1 MNLSKSQYMKGLQCP
16 KALWLFKNRKDL
28 ANEPDQSRHNLFD
41 TGQRVGDLAKKLFPG
56 GAEVTY
62 LQSDYPGMIDQ
73 TAVLIKYSNVIYEGS
88 FSTNG
93 VFVRADI
100 LVKNGDAWDLYE
112 VKATGST
119 KAVHKPDV
127 AIQWYVISQHLPLNR
142 AYLVHL
148 NTRYVLSGELDV
160 QGLFSMDDVTEAV
173 QTELAVIEGNL
184 NSLKTV
190 LEGGE
195 PEILIGTH
203 CNNPYECDFHDYCW
217 QDVPYPSVLDLCRL
231 NGNEKFENYHQ
242 GIVTYED
249 ARKHIDLSAVQAL
262 QVNTVLT
269 REPHINAEALS
280 GYLDEVRYPINFL
293 DFETFQDAI
302 PRFNGQGV
310 YKNMPFQYSLHILH
324 ETGELEHKEFLAD
337 EAEDPRLRLTQQL
350 LNDLTEQGTIFAFH
364 QSFEIGVIKGLAKH
378 IDQYADPLR
387 SLIGRFKDLEI
398 PFNKLMYYHP
408 DFHGSFSI
416 KSVLPALFPNDP
428 ELDYKSL
435 DIQSGDVAM
444 NVFPRLQE
452 VADPDEKESM
462 RKALLAYCQL
472 DTLAMVK
479 IWEKLNKTRNNVNE

>member
-28 ANEPDQSRHNLFD
+28 ANEPDQRRQNLFD
-41 TGQRVGDLAKKLFPG
+41 TGHRVGDLAKELFPG

-62 LQSDYPGMIDQ
+62 LQADYQGMIDQ
-73 TAVLIKYSNVIYEGS
+73 TAELTQSSNAIYEGS

-127 AIQWYVISQHLPLNR
+127 AIQWYVISRHLPLNR

-148 NTRYVLSGELDV
+148 NTAYVRSGELDIP
-160 QGLFSMDDVTEAV
+160 GLFSIDDVTDAV
-173 QTELAVIEGNL
+173 AEELPEIEGNL
-184 NSLKTV
+184 ERLQVV
-190 LEGGE
+190 LGGGE
-195 PEILIGTH
+195 PEILIGTQ
-203 CNNPYECDFHDYCW
+203 CSKPYPCDFQAYCW
-217 QDVPYPSVLDLCRL
+217 QGVPYPSVLDLCRL
-231 NGNEKFENYHQ
+231 DGTKKFEYYHQ
-242 GIVTYED
+242 GIVTYKD
-249 ARKHIDLSAVQAL
+249 ASEHIDLSAVQAL
-262 QVNTVLT
+262 QVNTLLT
-269 REPHINAEALS
+269 GEPQMNAEALS
-280 GYLDEVRYPINFL
+280 GYLDAVRYPINFL

-337 EAEDPRLRLTQQL
+337 EAEDPRLGLTQQL
-350 LNDLTEQGTIFAFH
+350 LDDLADQGTIFAFH
-364 QSFEIGVIKGLAKH
+364 QSFETGVIKGLAKH
-378 IDQYADPLR
+378 IEQYAEPLR
-387 SLIGRFKDLEI
+387 SLIGRFKDLEV
-398 PFNKLMYYHP
+398 PFNQLMYYHP

-452 VADPDEKESM
+452 IDDPDEKESI
-462 RKALLAYCQL
+462 RKALLAYCRL

-479 IWEKLNKTRNNVNE
+479 IWGKLRSL

>member
-16 KALWLFKNRKDL
+16 KALWLYKNRKDL
-28 ANEPDQSRHNLFD
+28 AIEPDQRRQNLFD
-41 TGQRVGDLAKKLFPG
+41 TGHRVGDLAKELFPG
-56 GAEVTY
+56 GAEVAY
-62 LQSDYPGMIDQ
+62 LQTDYQGMIDQ
-73 TAVLIKYSNVIYEGS
+73 TTELMKSSDVIYEGS
-88 FSTNG
+88 FSTNE
-93 VFVRADI
+93 VLVRADI

-127 AIQWYVISQHLPLNR
+127 AIQWHVISQHLPLNR

-148 NTRYVLSGELDV
+148 NTAYVRSGELDIP
-160 QGLFSMDDVTEAV
+160 GLFTIDDVTDAV
-173 QTELAVIEGNL
+173 AEELPEIDGNL
-184 NSLKTV
+184 ERLQVV
-190 LEGGE
+190 LGGDE
-195 PEILIGTH
+195 PDILIGTQ
-203 CNNPYECDFHDYCW
+203 CSKPYACDCHDYCW
-217 QDVPYPSVLDLCRL
+217 QGVPYPSVLDLCRL
-231 NGNEKFENYHQ
+231 DGNKKFEYYHQ
-242 GIVTYED
+242 GIVTYKD
-249 ARKHIDLSAVQAL
+249 AGEHIDLSAVQAL

-269 REPHINAEALS
+269 GEPHINAEALS

-310 YKNMPFQYSLHILH
+310 YKNMPFQYSLHVLH

-337 EAEDPRLRLTQQL
+337 EAEDPRLGLTQQL
-350 LNDLTEQGTIFAFH
+350 LDDLTDQGTIFAFH

-378 IDQYADPLR
+378 IDQYAEPLR
-387 SLIGRFKDLEI
+387 SLIGRFKDLEL

-452 VADPDEKESM
+452 VTDPDEKESI
-462 RKALLAYCQL
+462 RKALLAYCRL

-479 IWEKLNKTRNNVNE
+479 IWERLRSL